1 MARHRNEQFTS
12 VKHIVRWAAAP
23 YLERLMLND
32 RSSPLALL
40 ETRRSARARDMIGP
54 GPSPDELERII
65 AIAART
71 PDHGKLAPWRFVI
84 VGPEQRESFAA
95 LLHQALGRNDP
106 EAGPAHHLKADQF
119 ARQGEALVVLLS
131 APVPGHKVPVDEQEM
146 SAGAVGMN
154 LLHAAHALGF
164 VGSWLTGWPA
174 YDPTV
179 REAFAQGA
187 GERIIGFFF
196 FGLPGQ
202 PLQERPRPDLGSIVR
217 QWQPTA
223 E

>member
-1 MARHRNEQFTS
+1 
-12 VKHIVRWAAAP
+12 
-23 YLERLMLND
+23 MLND

-40 ETRRSARARDMIGP
+40 ETRRSAKARDMVGP
-54 GPSPDELERII
+54 GPSPEELERII

-84 VGPEQRESFAA
+84 VGDDQREELAE
-95 LLHQALGRNDP
+95 LLHRAFERNDP
-106 EAGPAHHLKADQF
+106 EAGPAHHAKADQF

-131 APVPGHKVPVDEQEM
+131 APVAGHKVPVDEQEM

-154 LLHAAHALGF
+154 LLHAANALGF
-164 VGSWLTGWPA
+164 VGSWLTGWAA

-179 REAFAQGA
+179 TEAFAQGP

-196 FGLPGQ
+196 FGHPGQ
-202 PLQERPRPDLGSIVR
+202 PLQERPRPDLASIVR
-217 QWQPTA
+217 RWSPPKA
-223 E
+223 